1 MRVQK
6 DQCLLTT
13 VNASLL
19 YVLGFTS
26 RDSGL
31 KLWHVGFEMLAFFF
45 LWGGGGAGVG
55 SASPRHFAVHEHTLG
70 VRICEIRLVL
80 MVRTKVDQI
89 YPQGFTVINW
99 DS

>member
-45 LWGGGGAGVG
+45 FVGGGGRGLALL
-55 SASPRHFAVHEHTLG
+55 RHDTLRFMNIRWG
-70 VRICEIRLVL
+70 FGFVR
-80 MVRTKVDQI
+80 
-89 YPQGFTVINW
+89 
-99 DS
+99 